1 MNECSSPNFVS
12 GLIQADG
19 VSTRSFFIAFEKIKQ
34 SKLGL
39 NAPSQKSLYL
49 SSKSALEAVQAFF
62 KGIGK
67 IDDNAKKHS
76 AELVIDSLYQLRH
89 LIIPHFYQFTNKAIH
104 DSRLKQVVNL
114 VKSERAYEIEWLPEA
129 GVYAAHATLG
139 CHTSPPK
146 GVGGG

>member
-19 VSTRSFFIAFEKIKQ
+19 VSTRFFFIAFEKIKQ

-49 SSKSALEAVQAFF
+49 SSRSALEAVQAFF
-62 KGIGK
+62 QGIGK

-76 AELVIDSLYQLRH
+76 AELVIDSLDQLRH
-89 LIIPHFYQFTNKAIH
+89 LIIPHFYQYPLYGT
-104 DSRLKQVVNL
+104 KQYAFL
-114 VKSERAYEIEWLPEA
+114 VFVSIEKIKSIITKKYFQ
-129 GVYAAHATLG
+129 
-139 CHTSPPK
+139 S
-146 GVGGG
+146 